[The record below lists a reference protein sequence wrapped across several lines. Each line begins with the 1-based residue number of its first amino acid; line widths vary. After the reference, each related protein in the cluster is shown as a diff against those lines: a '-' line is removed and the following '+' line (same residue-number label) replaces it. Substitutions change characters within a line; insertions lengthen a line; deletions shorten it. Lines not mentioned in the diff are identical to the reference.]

1 MSMRASAVTLSCIAL
16 TMSMA
21 GAGMASAQEFRATI
35 TGRVTDPN
43 GLTVPGA
50 TITAANSQTGEIAVG
65 ATTSEG
71 VYTIPFL
78 RPGVYSV
85 TAELTGFSKV
95 TQANVVL
102 EVSQTAAVNFQ
113 LQVGAV
119 SEQLTVTAESPIL
132 EMSKADRG
140 LVIDNERVTELP
152 LNARNPFM
160 LSYLSPGITYNGPAI
175 YQRPFDNGAIADW
188 SINGG

>member
-1 MSMRASAVTLSCIAL
+1 
-16 TMSMA
+16 MA
-21 GAGMASAQEFRATI
+21 GAGMASAQEFRAAI

-43 GLTVPGA
+43 GLSVPGA
-50 TITAANSQTGEIAVG
+50 TITATNPQTGEIAVG
-65 ATTSEG
+65 TTTSEG

-140 LVIDNERVTELP
+140 RRRERVAQVGHQRLP
-152 LNARNPFM
+152 RPRLRVRAPQGARFERV
-160 LSYLSPGITYNGPAI
+160 LL
-175 YQRPFDNGAIADW
+175 QR
-188 SINGG
+188 